1 MHTTAIIK
9 FQVEQAL
16 LLGKAFLKQQQLQ
29 QAQEQYNIQKK
40 INIISITKKTINID
54 NFFEYSKEGLEKD
67 LTQLEYYLQKLNNP
81 NVIVDMTK

>member
-40 INIISITKKTINID
+40 INIISITNKTINID
-54 NFFEYSKEGLEKD
+54 NFFIYGLILSYEESLAKSTID
-67 LTQLEYYLQKLNNP
+67 C
-81 NVIVDMTK
+81 